1 MKKVCQAGS
10 SIRHSGGQ
18 EQADHRPVAR
28 VGGVQHGQVDL
39 RAVPASAHVARGL
52 VAICSPV
59 DSQTFG
65 WGPLLDERWRRVVEQ
80 RREPVKIG
88 HQRAP
93 SPMDSLIVF
102 TAEHHGP
109 TVPPVDDDFAAIAKV
124 RPGIPMIRLQ
134 PRTNDGPHSR

>member
-1 MKKVCQAGS
+1 MDRWTCAPSQ
-10 SIRHSGGQ
+10 
-18 EQADHRPVAR
+18 HRPTS
-28 VGGVQHGQVDL
+28 L
-39 RAVPASAHVARGL
+39 AVWWPSV
-52 VAICSPV
+52 SPV

-65 WGPLLDERWRRVVEQ
+65 WGPLLDERWRRVVAV

-93 SPMDSLIVF
+93 SPMDTLIVF
-102 TAEHHGP
+102 TAEHHGL
-109 TVPPVDDDFAAIAKV
+109 TVPPVDGDFAAIAKV